1 MDENLTKLTVVDENG
16 ENCEIEIIDIFQI
29 EKYPGK
35 EYVLYTKGNVQGE
48 YLETYASV
56 LIETEDSVTLA
67 AISDEQEFQDVQE
80 HINKSLEEVGE

>member
-48 YLETYASV
+48 YLETYASI

-67 AISDEQEFQDVQE
+67 AISDEQEFRDVQE